1 MVFFALLALTAAT
14 GGADVVS
21 NPLAPAMAG
30 QLECTR
36 PDDQKKT
43 CRSIASYRLV
53 EGSTYSNTATILISP
68 DGPVIFEVTSPVT
81 LKGEAVCGVM
91 KPEDVSSG
99 KLRVAGTLLDDAQAA
114 PALARMVTGLSG
126 LMNKEICVTYQA
138 SAGGLIEKA
147 TIDGVYQ
154 VNQDQVVEWVSPDAG
169 YVVAP

>member
-14 GGADVVS
+14 GGADTVS

-68 DGPVIFEVTSPVT
+68 DGPVTFEGTSPVT
-81 LKGEAVCGVM
+81 VKAGAVCGTM
-91 KPEDVSSG
+91 KPEDVASG
-99 KLRVAGTLLDDAQAA
+99 KLRVAGTLLDDAQAS
-114 PALARMVTGLSG
+114 PALARMVTALSG
-126 LMNKEICVTYQA
+126 IMNKEICVIYQP
-138 SAGGLIEKA
+138 SPEGLLEKA
-147 TIDGVYQ
+147 TIEGVYQ
-154 VNQDQVVEWVSPDAG
+154 ANQDQVVEWVQPDAG

>member
-1 MVFFALLALTAAT
+1 MSLLALVMLAAT
-14 GGADVVS
+14 AGPSGLVS
-21 NPLAPAMAG
+21 DPLAPAIAG

-36 PDDQKKT
+36 TDDQKKT
-43 CRSIASYRLV
+43 SRSIAAYRHV

-81 LKGEAVCGVM
+81 VKGEAVCGVM
-91 KPEDVSSG
+91 KAGDVLSG
-99 KLRVAGTLLDDAQAA
+99 KLRVAGTLLADAQAA

-126 LMNKEICVTYQA
+126 IMNKEICVTYQS

-154 VNQDQVVEWVSPDAG
+154 ANQDQIVEWVSPDAG

>member
-1 MVFFALLALTAAT
+1 MFFTLLALTAIT
-14 GGADVVS
+14 GGADTVS
-21 NPLAPAMAG
+21 NPLDPAIAG

-68 DGPVIFEVTSPVT
+68 DGPVTFEATSPVT
-81 LKGEAVCGVM
+81 VKAGAVCGVM
-91 KPEDVSSG
+91 KAEDVSSG

-114 PALARMVTGLSG
+114 PALARMVTALSSI
-126 LMNKEICVTYQA
+126 MNKEICVTYQ
-138 SAGGLIEKA
+138 SSTGGLIEKA

-154 VNQDQVVEWVSPDAG
+154 ANQDQAVEWVQPDAG